1 MWSMTMSLSLDFKET
16 SVYESPNKDELP
28 HFLTLPSF
36 PKNLTDTKT
45 PEYANKWKNGIK
57 DKKFG
62 KKGKNEETEGM
73 YNTRRKIRRLKN
85 LSLL

>member
-28 HFLTLPSF
+28 HFFTPPSF
-36 PKNLTDTKT
+36 PKNLTNTKT
-45 PEYANKWKNGIK
+45 PEHAKKWKNGIN
-57 DKKFG
+57 G
-62 KKGKNEETEGM
+62 KKLGKKRKNEETGGM
-73 YNTRRKIRRLKN
+73 FNTRRKIRRLKN